1 MSTNVE
7 DKSTSTNASATAPA
21 TATSTSAADET
32 PNVAALSLEDDGN
45 NDASSPKNADEG
57 LTLRALVSSKE
68 AATQSVGRLRTLAQP
83 ACIHPRLTA
92 MHLRCNGHRHYHRI
106 RSLSLC
112 SVIIGRGGATIATIR
127 QDSNVKAGVSKVVPG
142 IVDRVLS
149 VGGSVDGV
157 GKAYSLVA
165 QTILENPVPA
175 PGAADAP
182 TTPTSTTTTV
192 RLLISHLLIGSVIGK
207 GGAKIR
213 QIQDVSGARMVASK
227 EMLPQSTERVVEVS
241 GVPEAIRL
249 AVSEIAKCLIED
261 WDRSQGTVL
270 YHPGSE
276 GIGHGGAIGNG
287 FPAGA
292 SLFAV
297 GGNRRVSSGN
307 HTGGYGGGNQRR
319 ASSGIEGGVLGNAA
333 PSPQARRTSGN
344 GAGGAA
350 PSAPAAN
357 ESDPNFREQKIS
369 IPSDMVGC
377 IIGRSG
383 TKINEIRRLSGS
395 KISIAKTA
403 HDDTGERMFVISG
416 LPEHNEKALFLL
428 YNQLENE
435 KNRRLS
441 AQEEGEGA
449 QEA

>member
-1 MSTNVE
+1 MSTKVE
-7 DKSTSTNASATAPA
+7 DNSTTSNASASAAPAAA
-21 TATSTSAADET
+21 TATSAPDET
-32 PNVAALSLEDDGN
+32 PNVGALSLEDDAN
-45 NDASSPKNADEG
+45 NDANNANNADEG

-68 AATQSVGRLRTLAQP
+68 AG
-83 ACIHPRLTA
+83 
-92 MHLRCNGHRHYHRI
+92 
-106 RSLSLC
+106 
-112 SVIIGRGGATIATIR
+112 VIIGRGGATIATIR

-157 GKAYSLVA
+157 AKAYSLVA

-182 TTPTSTTTTV
+182 TAPTSTTTTV

-241 GVPEAIRL
+241 GAPEAIRL
-249 AVSEIAKCLIED
+249 AVSEITKCLIED

-287 FPAGA
+287 FSAGA

-297 GGNRRVSSGN
+297 GGNRRASSGN
-307 HTGGYGGGNQRR
+307 HAGGYNGGNQRR
-319 ASSGIEGGVLGNAA
+319 VSNGIEGGVLGNAGGA
-333 PSPQARRTSGN
+333 PSPQARRVSGN
-344 GAGGAA
+344 GAGGAT
-350 PSAPAAN
+350 PSAPSAN

-377 IIGRSG
+377 IIGRGG

-403 HDDTGERMFVISG
+403 HDDTGERMFIISG

-441 AQEEGEGA
+441 AQEQGEGA